1 MGVVKQADF
10 IQSAIPKKRK
20 RMKFAYGLV
29 LGLLAFTQA
38 KPPPPGG
45 YGGGKLENNYGYGG
59 GKLENN
65 DGYGGGKLENN
76 DGGYGGGKLQIGRLK
91 MWDQDDDSELCT
103 EEDIKER
110 NCRTEYCPDMGR
122 NCCSCY
128 PDKKVKLK
136 HTPPTY
142 SL

>member
-1 MGVVKQADF
+1 MGAVKQADF

-38 KPPPPGG
+38 KPPPPG
-45 YGGGKLENNYGYGG
+45 
-59 GKLENN
+59 
-65 DGYGGGKLENN
+65 GYGGGKLENN

-128 PDKKVKLK
+128 PDKKLK
-136 HTPPTY
+136 AKPTY